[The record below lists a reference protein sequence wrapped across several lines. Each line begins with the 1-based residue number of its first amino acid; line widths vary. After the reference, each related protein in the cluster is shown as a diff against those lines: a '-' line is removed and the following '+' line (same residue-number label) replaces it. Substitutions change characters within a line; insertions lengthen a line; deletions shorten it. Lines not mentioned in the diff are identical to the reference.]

1 MGVAP
6 VAKVG
11 VASAAPPPPPEPS
24 RQPSSASRSTP
35 APASLPHHGS
45 RGGHQ
50 PYVPCRP
57 LRHAKL
63 VADKAIKKKAIQ
75 QQRPEEGQE
84 NEEEGVIQGIAAA
97 LASALPQV
105 APRRRCRD
113 SVDTLLEEA
122 HRFEPTQN
130 KRTLRPLDAPLMSG
144 QEYPAAK
151 LQYRLV

>member
-1 MGVAP
+1 MKRLGSLRYNVFPECVADDPAVPEVGVAP

-24 RQPSSASRSTP
+24 RQPSSASSSTP

-45 RGGHQ
+45 RGDHQ
-50 PYVPCRP
+50 PYVPRRP

-97 LASALPQV
+97 LASALPQL

-113 SVDTLLEEA
+113 SVDTLQPQDLWA
-122 HRFEPTQN
+122 
-130 KRTLRPLDAPLMSG
+130 
-144 QEYPAAK
+144 
-151 LQYRLV
+151 RL